1 MILLE
6 QTKKKDKEIG
16 QNDSSPMKSV
26 LDQSEIT
33 STIDAGGESFVEVAD
48 INDAKELNKV
58 LKAELLKKQ
67 KKLKLELN
75 YGQIAKVKNKHDF
88 NKDGKIIHS
97 FFASA
102 SDQDDEEEGGGVENL
117 RLIRFGCDNYILFI
131 REPKA

>member
-75 YGQIAKVKNKHDF
+75 
-88 NKDGKIIHS
+88 
-97 FFASA
+97 
-102 SDQDDEEEGGGVENL
+102 
-117 RLIRFGCDNYILFI
+117 
-131 REPKA
+131 

>member
-26 LDQSEIT
+26 LDQSEII

-75 YGQIAKVKNKHDF
+75 
-88 NKDGKIIHS
+88 
-97 FFASA
+97 
-102 SDQDDEEEGGGVENL
+102 
-117 RLIRFGCDNYILFI
+117 
-131 REPKA
+131 